1 MGPESLA
8 TEYEDNGWRMPERV
22 LGDPVGPSFRV
33 FRVFRGCLLLR
44 AHAETREFSTPPGG
58 AKSIPGRRVLP
69 DACGIRQA
77 GFYWSHGQRFGYD
90 CSTCPVAGR

>member
-8 TEYEDNGWRMPERV
+8 TEYGDNGWRMPERV
-22 LGDPVGPSFRV
+22 LGDPVGPSIRV

-44 AHAETREFSTPPGG
+44 AHAETREFSTVPGG

-69 DACGIRQA
+69 DASGIQA
-77 GFYWSHGQRFGYD
+77 SWFLLESRATVWL
-90 CSTCPVAGR
+90 